1 LGQLIGEAFPFSFFG
16 VRIFFLISGYLIL
29 QSFERKKSN
38 LDYIWKRC
46 LRIFPGLFV
55 LLLLLVFVYGPIFSF
70 YSTKEYF
77 SNPQTYQMLWA
88 ITLYRV
94 QGYLPGVFTQN
105 KQEWLT
111 GSLWTL
117 PYEFSM
123 YFGVLILGMSK
134 ILNKK
139 YLNLLIWLLLLIVC
153 IFHSTYFNT
162 IIGDKYIPFL
172 GLKFWSIIEFSYFFL
187 AGMLFHQFRDLI
199 KFRFSTFLF
208 IIFLLIVS
216 VYFNNPLIQRTIIY
230 GLLPYY
236 IFYLSNLKGF
246 LNHFGKYG
254 DLSYGIYIYGYPI
267 QIMLVFL
274 TKNEIS
280 VLNLQI
286 LSFVIILP
294 LAFLSWHLVEK
305 QALKFKN
312 VTELYT

>member
-1 LGQLIGEAFPFSFFG
+1 LGQLIGEFYPFSFFG

-29 QSFERKKSN
+29 QSFERRKSN
-38 LDYIWKRC
+38 LDYLWKRS

-55 LLLLLVFVYGPIFSF
+55 LLLLLAFVYGPIFSF

-123 YFGVLILGMSK
+123 YIGILILGAFK

-139 YLNLLIWLLLLIVC
+139 YLNLLIWLIFLIVC
-153 IFHSTYFNT
+153 IFYPSYFYT
-162 IIGDKYIPFL
+162 FIGDKYIPFF

-187 AGMLFHQFRDLI
+187 GGMLFHQFRDLM
-199 KFRFSTFLF
+199 KYRFSTFLF
-208 IIFLLIVS
+208 IIFLLTLN

-230 GLLPYY
+230 GLLPYC
-236 IFYLSNLKGF
+236 IFYLSNLRGF
-246 LNHFGKYG
+246 LNSFGRYG
-254 DLSYGIYIYGYPI
+254 DLSYGIYIYGYPV

-286 LSFVIILP
+286 LSFVIVLP

-312 VTELYT
+312 IFS